1 MSVRAALDA
10 ARAVFDYAMGS
21 PPVEASHRPVWSA
34 IDASLATQS
43 ARAHAMW
50 QSAEH
55 VLQAAI
61 GRAEL
66 TGQALIGEAR
76 RAQVLSLGDAHA
88 LIALQGWAE
97 RIRDRAGTP
106 ASHDAAATTHTTD
119 PVAASAPASGPVPTT
134 EPTDENE
141 RSVARAAWLAL
152 ENAADRPGSRSE
164 ASTYAPPRDASRAP
178 LDARAETQSPRM
190 AGPSDTTADR
200 TPSNSAGFEPV
211 YVERQR
217 AWYTRSTVILA
228 SLFVVVLAGVGGFF
242 WYRQAQQRNFEDGLA
257 AYQRGARE
265 VARMAFARAAQD
277 NPDDA
282 RPLVFLGRLSREEH
296 DLARAR
302 RFLEQAVSL
311 DPASATAQREL
322 ASALLAD
329 GQPELARRFYV
340 RAVELDPTDRLA
352 QGFLGCALFRLGRYD
367 EARRWATRA
376 GPGDWMPCLNAPPV
390 VPMAPPAQL
399 PMPPR

>member
-1 MSVRAALDA
+1 VSVRAALDA

-21 PPVEASHRPVWSA
+21 PPVEATNRPVWSA
-34 IDASLATQS
+34 LDASLSTQP

-50 QSAEH
+50 QSAER
-55 VLQAAI
+55 VLQAAV

-88 LIALQGWAE
+88 LIALQGWTD
-97 RIRDRAGTP
+97 RLRDRATP
-106 ASHDAAATTHTTD
+106 HDAKVGDATTDAVHA
-119 PVAASAPASGPVPTT
+119 PPAAASET
-134 EPTDENE
+134 EPTDEHE

-152 ENAADRPGSRSE
+152 ENVVDRPGSRGD
-164 ASTYAPPRDASRAP
+164 ASTYAAPSDASRASVGAP
-178 LDARAETQSPRM
+178 AEW
-190 AGPSDTTADR
+190 A
-200 TPSNSAGFEPV
+200 TPSRAPAPPNTSSERAGFEPL
-211 YVERQR
+211 YEERR
-217 AWYTRSTVILA
+217 RPWYSRSGVILA
-228 SLFVVVLAGVGGFF
+228 SLFVVVLASVGGFL
-242 WYRQAQQRNFEDGLA
+242 WYRHTQQQAFEDGLA

-282 RPLVFLGRLSREEH
+282 RPLVFLGRLAREEN

-311 DPASATAQREL
+311 DPTSATAQREL

-352 QGFLGCALFRLGRYD
+352 QGFLGCALFRLGRFD

-376 GPGDWMPCLNAPPV
+376 GPGDWMPCLSAPPV
-390 VPMAPPAQL
+390 PITPPVPPS
-399 PMPPR
+399 MPPR